1 MVKKEPIRV
10 FTYIT
15 NVFIVLTV
23 IYLAIF
29 TPYKYLLQTKIIS
42 FYTICGG
49 YAAIMLLLSL
59 EGMAVGMVKPR
70 ELLTRLRPTTAVQ
83 WGMIFYLLFSFVS
96 ALLSKYPSTWIGATR
111 YEGFLTVAIY
121 VASFYFVSKF
131 AKPSKWMMYAF
142 GGAVTLFGV
151 ISVIQ
156 LAGVPFLYDRGMTYY
171 SGGVINA
178 ADYMI
183 GTVGNVDFAAALLAL
198 IIPIITLYVVK
209 AKEKQRFLLLIPA
222 ILALFVLLK
231 IWVLL
236 GLVGTFISAFLA
248 FPYALGLKKRGV
260 TVYFILLTVLALTAI
275 LVLYAVPF
283 ERGLLFELHSILHG
297 EVKETFGTGR
307 FHVWREV
314 LCRIPDNLFFG
325 TGPDTMIFD
334 DAIKPFTRYDEAE
347 GLIVRHIDLAHNEF
361 LNVLYHQGIFAF
373 LSYLAAA
380 AGFLV
385 SYFKNAAKN
394 AAALITGAGVI
405 GYAAALMFG
414 MTMPPIGI
422 FFWVCLGLYE
432 HYTASEPDVISAA
445 KQKKR
450 IRKMRKR

>member
-1 MVKKEPIRV
+1 MTKKEPMRV

-15 NVFIVLTV
+15 NIFIVLTV
-23 IYLAIF
+23 MYLAIF

-49 YAAIMLLLSL
+49 YSAIMLLLSL
-59 EGMAVGMVKPR
+59 EGMAVGMIKPR
-70 ELLTRLRPTTAVQ
+70 ELLTRLRPTTVVQ

-96 ALLSKYPSTWIGATR
+96 ALLSKHPSTWIGTTR

-121 VASFYFVSKF
+121 VTSFYFTAKF
-131 AKPSKWMMYAF
+131 VKPAKWMMYAF

-156 LAGVPFLYDRGMTYY
+156 LAGVPFLYDSGMNYY

-183 GTVGNVDFAAALLAL
+183 GTIGNVDFAAALLAL
-198 IIPIITLYVVK
+198 IIPVITLYVVK

-236 GLVGTFISAFLA
+236 GLVGTFISAVLA
-248 FPYALGLKKRGV
+248 FPYGLGLKKRGV
-260 TVYFILLTVLALTAI
+260 TVYFISITVLALIAI
-275 LVLYAVPF
+275 LVLYTVPF

-307 FHVWREV
+307 FQVWREV
-314 LCRIPDNLFFG
+314 LGRIPDNLFFG
-325 TGPDTMIFD
+325 TGPDTMVLD

-347 GLIVRHIDLAHNEF
+347 GLIVRRIDLAHNEF
-361 LNVLYHQGIFAF
+361 LNILYHQGIFAF

-380 AGFLV
+380 VGFLV
-385 SYFKNAAKN
+385 SYFKNAVNN

-432 HYTASEPDVISAA
+432 HYTASEPAVISVA
-445 KQKKR
+445 KAKITHKKNA
-450 IRKMRKR
+450 